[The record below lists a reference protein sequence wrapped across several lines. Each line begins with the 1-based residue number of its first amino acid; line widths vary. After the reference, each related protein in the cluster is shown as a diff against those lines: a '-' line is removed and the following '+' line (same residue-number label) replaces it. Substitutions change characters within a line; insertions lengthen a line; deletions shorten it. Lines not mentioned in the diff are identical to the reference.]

1 MSSTVAATGSP
12 TSRRTLT
19 SRSQSQENTGFED
32 EKPQMRSVSEVS
44 NPTYLIPISR
54 TSVRAHGTMVSG
66 SVLLVY
72 CSLSTSPHSN
82 VSVGQQSDLYSHRV
96 FISPS

>member
-32 EKPQMRSVSEVS
+32 EKPQMRSVSEPS
-44 NPTYLIPISR
+44 NYFYPIPISR
-54 TSVRAHGTMVSG
+54 TNHTWTYSVWFCSIR
-66 SVLLVY
+66 VLLSAHI
-72 CSLSTSPHSN
+72 SLF
-82 VSVGQQSDLYSHRV
+82 QCL
-96 FISPS
+96 F